1 MSITELDAYMEL
13 TTAKVEGNKIGDKQV
28 VWEVTVMGPNATAK
42 LLGML
47 PDNED
52 VDVAKFIKENYL
64 TIARDVVHP
73 SILKP
78 KIPVERL
85 TLADVNIIFP
95 VLYEMSFPR
104 GEDEGDEFR
113 PK

>member
-1 MSITELDAYMEL
+1 MSVTELDSYMEL
-13 TTAKVEGNKIGDKQV
+13 TTAKVNGNKLGDVQIV
-28 VWEVTVMGPNATAK
+28 YEVTVMGPSATAK
-42 LLGML
+42 LLSML
-47 PDNED
+47 PDDED
-52 VDVAKFIKENYL
+52 VDVAKFIKNNYL
-64 TIARDVVHP
+64 VIARDVVHP

-104 GEDEGDEFR
+104 GEDEEDEFR